1 MLAKETQVKT
11 RVQLWLIVYVSQY
24 ACGGRGGRKSLAL
37 PHFDFRLFASKTMRQ
52 KKCLL
57 L

>member
-24 ACGGRGGRKSLAL
+24 ACGGRGEEKAWPCHILIS
-37 PHFDFRLFASKTMRQ
+37 DFLHLK
-52 KKCLL
+52 L
-57 L
+57 